1 MARFK
6 ELTTGHAVVMGRK
19 TWESLPDRFRPLPD
33 RRNIV
38 VTRNPEWMA
47 AGAERVGSIREA
59 LVLLADEEQVYVIGG
74 AGIYAAALPY
84 ADEFAITDVDLA
96 VDGDTHFQAWRP
108 SKTYDLVA
116 REEHVA
122 DDGTPFAFTTY
133 RRWGA
138 GSAGQLSALRE
149 VTAQLDREQIAY
161 WLFGGWGVD
170 FHAGRI
176 TRLHDDVDLAVWLE
190 DVRRIVELLVGSGW
204 SHAPE
209 PDEDG
214 GTGYERDG
222 ARLELTYLVRRPD
235 GRVVIP
241 LRDFEAV
248 WRDGAFGDER
258 RSFEGVSARVVDV
271 AACAAPSETFLVNAT
286 PPRPGAGRRSPA
298 RRDPADADVTLTGS
312 LPGATAK
319 VALVL
324 YGPFAAAPAAT
335 DCTPKAKVAATA

>member
-1 MARFK
+1 VTVTLIAAIAHDGVIGRDGGVPWHLPADMTRFK

-19 TWESLPDRFRPLPD
+19 TWDSLPDRFRPLPG

-38 VTRNPEWMA
+38 LTRNPEWVA
-47 AGAERVGSIREA
+47 AGAERVDSIREA
-59 LVLLADEEQVYVIGG
+59 LVLLADEEHVYVIGG

-96 VDGDTHFQAWRP
+96 VDGDTHFPPWERRA
-108 SKTYDLVA
+108 YDLVA

-122 DDGTPFAFTTY
+122 DDGTRFAFTTY

-138 GSAGQLSALRE
+138 GSAGQLSALGE

-176 TRLHDDVDLAVWLE
+176 TRLHDDVDLAVWLD
-190 DVRRIVELLVGSGW
+190 DVPRIVELLVGSGW
-204 SHAPE
+204 AHAPE
-209 PDEDG
+209 PEEDG

-222 ARLELTYLVRRPD
+222 VRLELTYLIRRPD

-248 WRDGAFGDER
+248 WRDGSFGDEW
-258 RSFEGVSARVVDV
+258 RSLEGVSARVVDV
-271 AACAAPSETFLVNAT
+271 AALREGKSSPRDAPGDAAK
-286 PPRPGAGRRSPA
+286 
-298 RRDPADADVTLTGS
+298 DDADAEILS
-312 LPGATAK
+312 
-319 VALVL
+319 AL
-324 YGPFAAAPAAT
+324 
-335 DCTPKAKVAATA
+335 